1 MTLSVRLTRWGQLDI
16 SPWMLLLPSQ
26 QGDVMRNV
34 SRNSRLAVYGSFM
47 AICCTGCWFIFVV
60 IGKAE

>member
-1 MTLSVRLTRWGQLDI
+1 
-16 SPWMLLLPSQ
+16 MLLLPSQ